1 MLHVSQTIG
10 DDHFRVRQVL
20 FHISF
25 CYYYHTA
32 SSLSNPCSFPVRPQ
46 LGRRSQGS
54 SVVHEE
60 CNNHENGEITPS
72 PPERRRKINTSFRQG
87 ILCEQQIQASRA
99 FAADRGIQNKPTKKI
114 IDEGIR
120 CLCGAIFKGHY
131 WGVKALFPS
140 EASLGTTSGRLWR
153 RPRRSFTRRLCWE
166 AAEDIWSTA
175 QTRVFGAQKDGS
187 TSPRRPLSLS
197 YFKVGG
203 RKQWHGKLR
212 EKGSPFRQW
221 PCAEGIPGVERTTLA
236 PWLDDDRGNRAYV
249 CGPSLRAASVRE
261 KRNINFTYIICVK
274 IRRLIVKYNCPRVHS
289 TLRSWFALCPEGC

>member
-1 MLHVSQTIG
+1 MCVCVCVSTQEENVFKGLRETKRVQSFLRSLGRSIRMLHVSQTIG

-131 WGVKALFPS
+131 
-140 EASLGTTSGRLWR
+140 
-153 RPRRSFTRRLCWE
+153 
-166 AAEDIWSTA
+166 
-175 QTRVFGAQKDGS
+175 
-187 TSPRRPLSLS
+187 
-197 YFKVGG
+197 
-203 RKQWHGKLR
+203 
-212 EKGSPFRQW
+212 
-221 PCAEGIPGVERTTLA
+221 
-236 PWLDDDRGNRAYV
+236 
-249 CGPSLRAASVRE
+249 
-261 KRNINFTYIICVK
+261 
-274 IRRLIVKYNCPRVHS
+274 
-289 TLRSWFALCPEGC
+289 